1 MKNAFQLFHLAGHPW
16 RSIFF
21 RKWLPDGS
29 GFQTRDDSS
38 HRDTGLMS
46 FEPDRNSIVD
56 VSICDFE
63 SSQNEACNWKILGTT
78 ELTLVK
84 LLLMCDWCELAVYA
98 SEVLLSGD
106 DIIQTKL
113 NCKQRKW
120 SRLYFSYILV

>member
-1 MKNAFQLFHLAGHPW
+1 
-16 RSIFF
+16 
-21 RKWLPDGS
+21 
-29 GFQTRDDSS
+29 
-38 HRDTGLMS
+38 MS

-113 NCKQRKW
+113 NCKQRK
-120 SRLYFSYILV
+120 